1 MSRSPCQVGHMATRS
16 SIFRLP
22 VFEESV
28 ARGEQGC
35 IALVGMVKSPA
46 NFGEWQRVGVDKVPI
61 LPTGLKFLLEG
72 EKGAIRARI
81 AKTGGQEVNA
91 RCQEGGICVIDI
103 ALWRKA
109 ETDYVSSL
117 PFQVLYRPGK
127 EKFHCARSSP
137 NGTAHEVESPA
148 IAPVNRDKGHKGMHL
163 VGVINGQ
170 RIDLF
175 LVAMGIKMAHAEAHL
190 LTAFAGEPVP

>member
-28 ARGEQGC
+28 ACGEQGC

-46 NFGEWQRVGVDKVPI
+46 NFGECQRVGVDKVPI

-72 EKGAIRARI
+72 EKGAILARI
-81 AKTGGQEVNA
+81 AKTVGQEVNA
-91 RCQEGGICVIDI
+91 RSQEGGICVIDI

-109 ETDYVSSL
+109 QTDYVSSL
-117 PFQVLYRPGK
+117 PFQVLYRPCK
-127 EKFHCARSSP
+127 EQFHCTSGSP
-137 NGTAHEVESPA
+137 
-148 IAPVNRDKGHKGMHL
+148 KG
-163 VGVINGQ
+163 
-170 RIDLF
+170 
-175 LVAMGIKMAHAEAHL
+175 AAHAVYP
-190 LTAFAGEPVP
+190 TAI